1 MRNLFGISQEN
12 HILVG
17 VHVKHLQLLIVGQ
30 SVQDVIF
37 RELLS
42 IPLRNSLDK
51 LLDDL
56 VLAHLLQILRRHH
69 VAHIVDYRCQ
79 LVSVV
84 LASEPI
90 VLFYKNESKLK
101 KKI

>member
-1 MRNLFGISQEN
+1 MTSQEN

-17 VHVKHLQLLIVGQ
+17 VHVKHLQLLVVGQ
-30 SVQDVIF
+30 RVQDVIS

-42 IPLRNSLDK
+42 IPLRLSLDQ
-51 LLDDL
+51 LVDDL
-56 VLAHLLQILRRHH
+56 ALVHGLQVLLCHH
-69 VAHIVDYRCQ
+69 VAHIVDDGSQ

-90 VLFYKNESKLK
+90 VLFYKMNPS
-101 KKI
+101 